1 MQNIKVIFFRIST
14 LSFANFLDKRNIKG
28 IIGKIKNIIPQ
39 QFQTRQK

>member
-1 MQNIKVIFFRIST
+1 MQNIKVNVFRIST
-14 LSFANFLDKRNIKG
+14 LSFANFLDNRNIKG